1 MMTIKQFIQ
10 NSDNRKGLFNWAWA
24 TKDTEKYRIYNA
36 LLDNFLAKPDV
47 AKLMFKKKILFYWHL
62 YTGALQDYAL
72 NDKPNDIV
80 KKCPLSKREMKCLF
94 C

>member
-1 MMTIKQFIQ
+1 MMTIKQYII
-10 NSDNRKGLFNWAWA
+10 NKDVKLKLFNWAWA
-24 TKDTEKYRIYNA
+24 TNDTEKYRIYNA
-36 LLDNFLAKPDV
+36 LLDDFLAKPDV

>member
-10 NSDNRKGLFNWAWA
+10 NSDVKLKLFNWAWA
-24 TKDTEKYRIYNA
+24 TNDTERYRIYNI
-36 LLDNFLAKPDV
+36 LLEDFLNRPDV
-47 AKLMFKKKILFYWHL
+47 AKLKFKKKILFYWHL
-62 YTGALQDYAL
+62 YCGALQDYAL

>member
-1 MMTIKQFIQ
+1 MMTIKQYII
-10 NSDNRKGLFNWAWA
+10 NKDVKLKLFDWAWA

-36 LLDNFLAKPDV
+36 LLDDFLAKPDV
-47 AKLMFKKKILFYWHL
+47 AKLMFRPKALFVWHL
-62 YTGALQDYAL
+62 YTGALQDYVL